1 MWWLERRFVPAE
13 DVGQG
18 PLPARFLT
26 LAWLLASA
34 AFGLAALPALP
45 DTWPSLAAVLGLA
58 LVLARLTAVDLA
70 HLLLPDVYT
79 LPLLVAGLLV
89 PPLLGWQGP
98 SAGVLGAVVG
108 GGVALGLAVGLA
120 VARGG
125 AAELGG
131 GDIKLMAALG
141 AWVGLFQLP
150 LALAVACFLSLGLA
164 FAQPR
169 GAHIPFGPGLCIGLF
184 ATLLYPNVLEGLLG
198 SVARLIP

>member
-1 MWWLERRFVPAE
+1 MWGLERRFVPADE
-13 DVGQG
+13 VGQG

-26 LAWLLASA
+26 VGWLAATVLFA
-34 AFGLAALPALP
+34 LAALPALP
-45 DTWPSLAAVLGLA
+45 EGAAGQVTVLALA

-70 HLLLPDVYT
+70 HLLLPNVYT
-79 LPLLVAGLLV
+79 LPLLAAGLVL
-89 PPLLGWQGP
+89 PPLLGWHGP

-108 GGVALGLAVGLA
+108 GGVALGRALGLA
-120 VARGG
+120 LLKGG
-125 AAELGG
+125 QAELGG

-150 LALAVACFLSLGLA
+150 IALAVACFLSLGLS
-164 FAQPR
+164 FWQPR
-169 GAHIPFGPGLCIGLF
+169 GAHIPFGPGLCLGLF